1 MHKIESSKPTLE
13 VQKLRHRN
21 AEWWALKCNNK
32 EPFNSI
38 VKQVEG
44 RRWSATWNVWLI
56 PQATRLIDELKQKLQ
71 GQFEIIIIDKDAELK
86 KVETAEKGCPP
97 AIYPSEIWSKT
108 IIRPLDPSSQTGRKS
123 NIQLKIS
130 KENQIALN
138 AFGKELVLK
147 GYSPSTIKTYTGEF
161 MSFLQIIK
169 GVPATEFSPE
179 RLKDYLY
186 YCATEL
192 KLSESTLHSKINA
205 LKFYY
210 EQVLG
215 REKFFWDVP
224 RPKKKQQNPAMFN
237 QDEIAAIIK
246 GTENIKHKAMLM
258 VAYSSGLRVSE
269 VVALKPSN
277 IDSKRMC
284 LHIEQGK
291 GKKDRMVSLS
301 PVLLVMLRE
310 YWQQW
315 KPKPKV
321 YLFEGQEAGI
331 QYSTRSLQ
339 EVLQQAKDRASIKK
353 KGSIHALRHSFA
365 THLLDKGADVSMIMK
380 LLGHN
385 DVRTTMR
392 YLHVT
397 NRDLLQIVSPLDSLN
412 L

>member
-1 MHKIESSKPTLE
+1 MQNKETIKPKLE
-13 VQKLRHRN
+13 VQKLIHRN
-21 AEWWALKCNNK
+21 ACWWALSCENK
-32 EPFNSI
+32 EQFNPI
-38 VKQVEG
+38 VKKVQG
-44 RRWSATWNVWLI
+44 RRWSATRKVWLI
-56 PQATRLIDELKQKLQ
+56 PEGTKLDDDLKKQLYD
-71 GQFEIIIIDKDAELK
+71 QFEVRFIAKDS
-86 KVETAEKGCPP
+86 TAGKPVPQKQPKIAGSGKGP
-97 AIYPSEIWSKT
+97 ESKIHPKT
-108 IIRPLDPSSQTGRKS
+108 LQPESGTKGNSQ
-123 NIQLKIS
+123 IKIS
-130 KENQIALN
+130 IENQKALLEFN
-138 AFGKELVLK
+138 RELVLK
-147 GYSPSTIKTYTGEF
+147 GYSPATIKTYTSEF
-161 MSFLQIIK
+161 MAFLQIIK
-169 GVPATEFSPE
+169 GVPAKEFTPE

-186 YCATEL
+186 YCLNTL
-192 KLSESTLHSKINA
+192 KLTEATLHSKINA

-215 REKFFWDVP
+215 REKFFWEVP
-224 RPKKKQQNPAMFN
+224 RPKRQMQNPAMFN

-291 GKKDRMVSLS
+291 GKKDRMVALS

-310 YWQQW
+310 YWQQCD
-315 KPKPKV
+315 PKPKV
-321 YLFEGQEAGI
+321 YLFEGQEAGS

-339 EVLQQAKDRASIKK
+339 QVLYLAKERADVKK

-365 THLLDKGADVSMIMK
+365 THLLDKGTDVSMIMK

-392 YLHVT
+392 YLHVS
-397 NRDLLQIVSPLDSLN
+397 NRDLLQIISPLDGLSL
-412 L
+412 

>member
-1 MHKIESSKPTLE
+1 
-13 VQKLRHRN
+13 
-21 AEWWALKCNNK
+21 
-32 EPFNSI
+32 
-38 VKQVEG
+38 
-44 RRWSATWNVWLI
+44 
-56 PQATRLIDELKQKLQ
+56 
-71 GQFEIIIIDKDAELK
+71 
-86 KVETAEKGCPP
+86 
-97 AIYPSEIWSKT
+97 
-108 IIRPLDPSSQTGRKS
+108 
-123 NIQLKIS
+123 
-130 KENQIALN
+130 
-138 AFGKELVLK
+138 VLK

>member
-1 MHKIESSKPTLE
+1 LHKIESSKPTLE

-21 AEWWALKCNNK
+21 AEWWALRCNHK

-38 VKQVEG
+38 VKKVEG

-56 PQATRLIDELKQKLQ
+56 PQGTQLIDELKQKLQ
-71 GQFEIIIIDKDAELK
+71 DQFEIIIIDKDADLK

-97 AIYPSEIWSKT
+97 AIYPSEIVSKT
-108 IIRPLDPSSQTGRKS
+108 TIRPLDPPSQTGKKS

-130 KENQIALN
+130 KENQIALV
-138 AFGKELVLK
+138 AFSKELVLK

-192 KLSESTLHSKINA
+192 KLSEATLHSKINA

-215 REKFFWDVP
+215 REKFFWEIP
-224 RPKKKQQNPAMFN
+224 RPKKRLQNPTLFN
-237 QDEIAAIIK
+237 QDEIAAILK
-246 GTENIKHKAMLM
+246 ATENVKHKTMLM
-258 VAYSSGLRVSE
+258 MAYSAGLRVSE
-269 VVALKPSN
+269 VVALKPTD

-284 LHIEQGK
+284 LHIRQGK
-291 GKKDRMVSLS
+291 GKKDRMVGLS
-301 PVLLVMLRE
+301 PVLLVMLRA
-310 YWQQW
+310 YWREFE
-315 KPKPKV
+315 PKV
-321 YLFEGQEAGI
+321 YLFEGQEAGTP
-331 QYSTRSLQ
+331 YTTRSLQ
-339 EVLQQAKDRASIKK
+339 LVMNQAKERANVFKR
-353 KGSIHALRHSFA
+353 GSIHALRHSFA
-365 THLLDKGADVSMIMK
+365 THLLDKGTDVTLIMK

-385 DVRTTMR
+385 DIKTTLR
-392 YLHVT
+392 YLHVS
-397 NRDLLQIVSPLDSLN
+397 NRDLLHVVSPLDQLN
-412 L
+412 I